1 MSTEALLDAALD
13 YASRDGP
20 APARPGRQDPDKRAR
35 REGRH
40 KRPDRIRAWWTET
53 PDANVGVATGSV
65 SGITVL
71 DVDRKLGKDGF
82 VTLETL
88 GIKPTGTPLQ
98 VTQSGGAQILFAYAP
113 GVKNTVGK
121 LGVGIDTRGDGGYV
135 VVPPSRVN
143 GRPYTWISE
152 PFTGA
157 SLAEMPLELVKK
169 VADRPGPK
177 PPRPASEWADILK
190 GVPEGR
196 RQDEL
201 VKVVG
206 KLIAEVRDRNLALT
220 LAHEWASRCEPPLT
234 SAEVETCFMQ
244 TSLRRRTRNLTR
256 ESARGRFVPL
266 STVAMKPVPWLWPG
280 YLARGAVHLL
290 VGDPD
295 KGKTLAALD
304 LAARITTGAAWP
316 DGVTN
321 AHGTGAV
328 IVLSAEDSSSYTIR
342 PRVEAAGGNSARVHV
357 LSSESAEAG
366 MSLSRDLEH
375 IDAAIEATGATL
387 VIIDPLSAY
396 MPDIDTY
403 RDNEVRRIGAPFVA
417 LAQRRAATVIGIVHM
432 SKNVERNAMQR
443 VLGSTAFTALSRGT
457 FMVAQHPDD
466 VDRRVF
472 LSVKFNLGR
481 KPAGL
486 AFKPTGT
493 TIQTPE
499 GGTIH
504 SVRAVWESESIDL
517 HPDEVLRR
525 LADVGSSKHATEA
538 AIRELLANGPVLAK
552 DAEARLGASEATLR
566 RARTEARR
574 GVDARP
580 RGHDARPLLL
590 AAAPLGR
597 AGSRAVD
604 QGSDGTPDVETRQGA
619 KPYRDRAS
627 GRWRLDRR
635 VLVVADPEK

>member
-1 MSTEALLDAALD
+1 MSTEALLDAALE
-13 YASRDGP
+13 YASAGWAVLP
-20 APARPGRQDPDKRAR
+20 LAPGGKTPISAHGVKDATKDS
-35 REGRH
+35 
-40 KRPDRIRAWWTET
+40 DRIRAWWTET

-82 VTLETL
+82 ATLGTL
-88 GIKPTGTPLQ
+88 GIKPTGTLWQ
-98 VTQSGGAQILFAYAP
+98 MTQSGGVQILFAYAP
-113 GVKNTVGK
+113 GVKNTVGR

-135 VVPPSRVN
+135 VVPPSQVE
-143 GRPYTWISE
+143 GRPYKWMTE

-157 SLAEMPLELVKK
+157 SLAEMPPELVKK

-206 KLIAEVRDRNLALT
+206 KFIAQVKDRSFALT
-220 LAHEWASRCEPPLT
+220 LAHDWAARCEPPL
-234 SAEVETCFMQ
+234 SAAEVETCFANIEAKEDAKPAANGPM
-244 TSLRRRTRNLTR
+244 L
-256 ESARGRFVPL
+256 VPL
-266 STVAMKPVPWLWPG
+266 STVEMKPVPWLWPG

-321 AHGTGAV
+321 AHGTQSV

-342 PRVEAAGGNSARVHV
+342 PRVEAAGGDSGRVHV
-357 LSSESAEAG
+357 LSAESAEAG
-366 MSLSRDLEH
+366 ISLSRDLEQ

-396 MPDIDTY
+396 MPGIDTY
-403 RDNEVRRIGAPFVA
+403 RDNEVRATLAPFVA

-432 SKNVERNAMQR
+432 SKNVERSAMQR

-457 FMVAQHPDD
+457 FMVAQDPDD
-466 VDRRVF
+466 GDRRVF

-499 GGTIH
+499 SGTIH
-504 SVRAVWESESIDL
+504 SVRAVWESEPIDL

-538 AIRELLANGPVLAK
+538 ALRELLANGPVLAK

-566 RARTEARR
+566 RARKRL
-574 GVDARP
+574 GVDSMRDPADTMHGPYYWLPP
-580 RGHDARPLLL
+580 RWAGPDREQWIKDRMALRMWK
-590 AAAPLGR
+590 AGR
-597 AGSRAVD
+597 EPNP
-604 QGSDGTPDVETRQGA
+604 TT
-619 KPYRDRAS
+619 
-627 GRWRLDRR
+627 
-635 VLVVADPEK
+635 